1 MKKIY
6 IVVLICMFPLFAA
19 VGYAQ
24 VVEITGHV
32 YERIGNGKE
41 PIPGVTVVVR
51 DGSGKKGRGALTG
64 IHTGVFLY
72 GVSYRR
78 NEGG

>member
-32 YERIGNGKE
+32 YLIISNICLCEKVN
-41 PIPGVTVVVR
+41 TVR
-51 DGSGKKGRGALTG
+51 A
-64 IHTGVFLY
+64 
-72 GVSYRR
+72 
-78 NEGG
+78 

>member
-51 DGSGKKGRGALTG
+51 DGSG
-64 IHTGVFLY
+64 
-72 GVSYRR
+72 
-78 NEGG
+78 